1 MKIAYKKCILR
12 AAQLKVVE
20 QANEILTEYEAQG
33 YVLTLRQ
40 LYYQFVARDLV
51 PNNLQSYKRI
61 GGIANEARLG
71 GLIDWEMLEDR
82 TRGLEKLAA
91 WDSPADIIDAC
102 AQQYRR
108 ALWNDQPYYVEVWV
122 EKEALADV
130 VEKACNVY
138 RVPHLSCRGY
148 VSQSEMWRASQR
160 LIDEANSHDNLLI
173 LHLGDHD
180 PSGIDMSRDIQ
191 DRLEMFLQGQSLEFK
206 RIALNMD
213 QVRKYKPPPNFAKTT
228 DARFADYQ
236 SKFGTDSWELDALE
250 PKVITELIQD
260 HINDVLDTDAWEA
273 SKARE
278 AREKKVLTKVAKDL
292 RK

>member
-1 MKIAYKKCILR
+1 
-12 AAQLKVVE
+12 VE
-20 QANEILTEYEAQG
+20 QANQILDEYKAQG

-51 PNNLQSYKRI
+51 PNTLQSYKRI
-61 GGIANEARLG
+61 GGICNEARLG
-71 GLIDWEMLEDR
+71 GLIDWEVLEDR

-130 VEKACNVY
+130 VEKACNAY

-160 LIDEANSHDNLLI
+160 LIDEGGAHDNLLI

-191 DRLEMFLQGQSLEFK
+191 DRLEMFMQGTSLEFK

-236 SKFGTDSWELDALE
+236 EKFGTDSWELDALE
-250 PKVITELIQD
+250 PKVITALIQD
-260 HINDVLDTDAWEA
+260 HISDVIDEDAWRE
-273 SKARE
+273 SKDRE
-278 AREKKVLTKVAKDL
+278 DKEKIKLLKIAKDL